1 MNPAAARTRRELGRF
16 IKFSVVGAI
25 GAVVDFGTFNLLTA
39 VIGLWSILASALSFS
54 AAVTS
59 NFLLNRSWVYPDSRS
74 KPVGHQVVQFTL
86 VNLVGL
92 IIRTPVFALSEGP
105 FIRAA
110 TSLVVASPGESGI
123 LAGALTHANPVILG
137 RNAALALAVVIVLFW
152 NFFVNRIWTFS
163 DVS

>member
-1 MNPAAARTRRELGRF
+1 MNIVAARTRREFTRF
-16 IKFSVVGAI
+16 VKFSVVGAI
-25 GAVVDFGTFNLLTA
+25 GAIVDFGIFNLLTA

-59 NFLLNRSWVYPDSRS
+59 NFLFNRFWVYPDSRS
-74 KPVGHQVVQFTL
+74 KAVGRQVVQFTL

-110 TSLVVASPGESGI
+110 TSLVVTSSGSSGG
-123 LAGALTHANPVILG
+123 LAGALANANPVILG

-152 NFFVNRIWTFS
+152 NFFVNRVWTFS
-163 DVS
+163 DVT

>member
-1 MNPAAARTRRELGRF
+1 MNVATARTRRELGRF
-16 IKFSVVGAI
+16 VRFSFVGAL
-25 GAVVDFGTFNLLTA
+25 GAIVDFGTFNLLTA

-59 NFLLNRSWVYPDSRS
+59 NFLLNRYWVYPDSRS
-74 KPVGHQVVQFTL
+74 KAVGRQVVQFAL

-110 TSLVVASPGESGI
+110 TSLVVGSLGRSGG
-123 LAGALTHANPVILG
+123 LAGAAANANPVILG
-137 RNAALALAVVIVLFW
+137 RNAALALAIVIVLFW
-152 NFFVNRIWTFS
+152 NFFVNRVWTFS